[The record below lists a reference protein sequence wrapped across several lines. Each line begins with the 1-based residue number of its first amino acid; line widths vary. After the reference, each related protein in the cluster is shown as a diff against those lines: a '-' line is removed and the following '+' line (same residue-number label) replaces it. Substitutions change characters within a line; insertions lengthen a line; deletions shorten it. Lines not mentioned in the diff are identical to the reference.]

1 MSESQSRKNLGR
13 GLSALFGED
22 AEDYAALDR
31 VRASKDVPIEHLHP
45 NPKQPRRVFQDA
57 ALRELS
63 ESIEANGLLQP
74 IVVRRHPERP
84 AEFEIVAGERRWRAA
99 QLARLHSVPVAIRDL
114 TDCQV
119 LELALVEN
127 LQRQDLTP
135 LEEAEA
141 YGRLMK
147 EFEHTQ
153 DALGRAVGKSRSH
166 VANTLRLLALPDG
179 IKDLVN
185 DGTLSAGH
193 ARALLAAEAPET
205 LVEEVL
211 KRQLNVRQ
219 TEQLAR
225 NGKATDGAGTG
236 KAKTRKPVAA
246 FKDADTLA
254 LERDLSNLLGLRVNI
269 EIAGQGGSL
278 TVHYGTLEQLD
289 DLLRRLNQDVMAA
302 AGL

>member
-114 TDCQV
+114 TDSQV

-225 NGKATDGAGTG
+225 NGKAADGAG
-236 KAKTRKPVAA
+236 KAKTRKPATA

-289 DLLRRLNQDVMAA
+289 DLLRRLNQDGIAA
-302 AGL
+302 EGL